1 MMKKTIFVSG
11 VLLLTLS
18 FLLLRRSEFNVE
30 AAEIRQ
36 HLESAITQIETAQ
49 PGQIVYVTET
59 SYRRPPPEYLEPS
72 DPYHLPYSQIWADE
86 QHIERW
92 IQFDADNVITR
103 WRNQVRD
110 ANGRITQELLYV
122 HGVETNYFPQE
133 GWATQFDQE
142 ASQYR
147 DGRIALIEDFLAKD
161 DLRRR
166 INTTSGERSVLS
178 IYGGSQ
184 YFEATDWDIE
194 AGLLFFNSP
203 FLADIAPIS
212 RTLRIDF
219 DQETWMPVGQGVS
232 VWDQEGQEHI
242 ATYVTL
248 VRHEFLP
255 ATEAETIFHVEI
267 PETAFADAFPTSS
280 GTRSINNLSGII
292 TFADYPIY
300 GIQDPHSNFRL
311 RSASLA
317 IFDASQRSPTTLPGL
332 LALEIGVELTY
343 MTGENVLVIRQGPKE
358 EMGSALRQL
367 RPSWTLAE
375 RVMIKLGKETVP
387 AWLLST
393 GSAPNVAYMVE
404 TNEVLLYIRGEDVEP
419 ELMLSF
425 MEELMVFE

>member
-1 MMKKTIFVSG
+1 MKKAIFVSG
-11 VLLLTLS
+11 VLLLILP

-36 HLESAITQIETAQ
+36 YLESAITQIETAQ
-49 PGQIVYVTET
+49 PGQIVYITET

-86 QHIERW
+86 EHIERW
-92 IQFDADNVITR
+92 IQFDVENIITR
-103 WRNQVRD
+103 WRTQVRD
-110 ANGRITQELLYV
+110 ANGRITQELLYIN
-122 HGVETNYFPQE
+122 GLETNYFPQE

-166 INTTSGERSVLS
+166 INMTPGERSVLS
-178 IYGGSQ
+178 IYGDSQ
-184 YFEATDWDIE
+184 YFEGTDWDIE

-219 DQETWMPVGQGVS
+219 DQETWLPVGQGVS

-242 ATYVTL
+242 ATYITL
-248 VRHEFLP
+248 VTHEFLP

-267 PETAFADAFPTSS
+267 RETAFTHEYSIGS
-280 GTRSINNLSGII
+280 GTRWINNLSGII
-292 TFADYPIY
+292 TFVDYPIY
-300 GIQDPHSNFRL
+300 GIQDPHSKFRL

-317 IFDASQRSPTTLPGL
+317 IFDPSQRSPATLPGL
-332 LALEIGVELTY
+332 LAPEIGAELTY
-343 MTGENVLVIRQGPKE
+343 VTQEKVLVVRQGPKE
-358 EMGSALRQL
+358 EMGSALRQV

-375 RVMIKLGKETVP
+375 HVMVQLGKETVP
-387 AWLLST
+387 AWLLS
-393 GSAPNVAYMVE
+393 SRNAPDVTYIIE
-404 TNEVLLYIRGEDVEP
+404 TNEMLLYIRGQEVEP

-425 MEELMVFE
+425 MEELTAFE